1 MSTFRIGFEGPSVAG
16 GEIEVAD
23 LAPSLLALGEL
34 IETANRVV
42 NKDRAEAKL
51 KIRASE
57 MGSFVAILSLD
68 VSWITDML
76 DVIAANPDRVTAA
89 KDLLDLLWDAG
100 AIIGTVGGGAYGFFK
115 VLKVLDGRRPDA
127 VVENEDGT
135 VSLTVGGTT
144 LVVDKRVVNL
154 LEDLPTREAT
164 EKFVRTSFKPKGI
177 KEVTLDADGAGDSS
191 RLVLTP
197 EDIRAATVPEPTEE
211 ETSVETVSREALL
224 KIVTG
229 QFEEGYKWRFTDGT
243 NTFTAT
249 MSDPAF
255 LNRLDSSEIVLSK
268 NDTLRCVIE
277 ETQTLAGTRLKTDTE
292 IVEVKQHISGARQ
305 LRLL

>member
-1 MSTFRIGFEGPSVAG
+1 MSTFRIGFDGPSVAG

-34 IETANRVV
+34 IETANRAL

-51 KIRASE
+51 KIRATE
-57 MGSFVAILSLD
+57 KGSFVAILSLD

-100 AIIGTVGGGAYGFFK
+100 TIVGGTVGGTYGFFR
-115 VLKVLDGRRPDA
+115 VLKALNGRRPDA
-127 VVENEDGT
+127 VIDNEDGT
-135 VSLTVGGTT
+135 VSLSVGGTT
-144 LVVDKRVVNL
+144 LVVDKKVVSL

-164 EKFVRTSFKPKGI
+164 EKFVKTSFKPIGI
-177 KEVTLDADGAGDSS
+177 KKVTLQADDAGEDAA
-191 RLVLTP
+191 LVLRPT
-197 EDIRAATVPEPTEE
+197 DIQAATVPEPTEE
-211 ETSVETVSREALL
+211 ETSVETVRREALL

-249 MSDPAF
+249 MSDPTF
-255 LNRLDSSEIVLSK
+255 LNRLDSSEIFLSK

-277 ETQTLAGTRLKTDTE
+277 ETQTLAGSRLKTDTE

>member
-1 MSTFRIGFEGPSVAG
+1 MSTFRIGFDGPSVAD

-34 IETANRVV
+34 IETANRAL
-42 NKDRAEAKL
+42 NKDRADAKL

-57 MGSFVAILSLD
+57 QGSFVAILSLD

-76 DVIAANPDRVTAA
+76 DAISAHPDRVTAA
-89 KDLLDLLWDAG
+89 KDLLGLLWDGG
-100 AIIGTVGGGAYGFFK
+100 AIVGGGVGGTIAFFQA
-115 VLKVLDGRRPDA
+115 LKLLKGRRPDT
-127 VVENEDGT
+127 VVDNEDGT
-135 VSLTVGGTT
+135 VSLTVAGTT
-144 LVVDKRVVNL
+144 LVVDKKVVRL

-164 EKFVRTSFKPKGI
+164 EKFVKTAFRPKGI
-177 KEVTLDADGAGDSS
+177 KQVTLNADDAVDAPK
-191 RLVLTP
+191 LVLSP
-197 EDIRAATVPEPTEE
+197 QDIENATVPEPSEE
-211 ETSVETVSREALL
+211 ETSVETLRREALL

-249 MSDPAF
+249 MEDPTF
-255 LNRLDSSEIVLSK
+255 LNRLDSSEIFLSK
-268 NDTLRCVIE
+268 DDTLRCVIE
-277 ETQTLAGTRLKTDTE
+277 ETQTLAGNRLKTDTA
-292 IVEVKQHISGARQ
+292 IVLVKEHISGARQ